1 MRALLVLL
9 AFPLASCTTT
19 IQSSKVDSGDDKIA
33 SGVLY
38 SLPATAVEASLSF
51 VPSSCKLIKKKIVF
65 AYDITEAAVKYKFV
79 PDGEQQHVF
88 DYTKL
93 NSKLKITSANIEMH
107 PSGMFKSINTT
118 ADDRS
123 AEVMGAIGGIALNL
137 AKASI
142 GVPGVG
148 VSSESKDKDE
158 DCPAVIMRTFT
169 SLAEARAGLPAAK
182 RNDKELQAL
191 FQSLDEAKTDLEAA
205 KAKLAAAPA
214 TAVLKTDFGTKT
226 AALAKLTEAAKDKE
240 LATPALQ
247 EKIAKTLKILTAQVQ
262 VNFVPTFEARCASP
276 RLGYASYF
284 SQFADSAAVQAER
297 DEMANLQKLMGEN
310 DQPFTAEVCI
320 NPAAGSMRT
329 KTQDKVPPAGGILYR
344 LPVLAQL
351 GISKG
356 DGMPNDFTGER
367 WISVPQF
374 GTIAALSLTNG
385 PFDKNSLKVTF
396 ADDGALATLE
406 LAAQAAAAERGMNAT
421 QNLSKTYLD
430 IVGLREKARLD
441 KEKAADDKVKKDRTE
456 EIAMYDAQIQVLDK
470 KRALDLAK
478 AGGKDPLQ
486 QQIDTAELETTLI
499 KKKIELE
506 KQRRELEK
514 LKADAP

>member
-1 MRALLVLL
+1 MRALLVLI
-9 AFPLASCTTT
+9 AFHLASCTTT
-19 IQSSKVDSGDDKIA
+19 IQSSKVGNDDDKIA

-38 SLPATAVEASLSF
+38 SLPATAVETSLSF
-51 VPSSCKLIKKKIVF
+51 VPSSCKLIKKKVVF
-65 AYDITEAAVKYKFV
+65 AYDITEAEVKHKFV

-93 NSKLKITSANIEMH
+93 NSELKITSANIEMH
-107 PSGMFKSINTT
+107 PSGMFKSINT
-118 ADDRS
+118 AVEDRS
-123 AEVMGAIGGIALNL
+123 AEVMGAVGGIALNL

-142 GVPGVG
+142 GVPGAG
-148 VSSESKDKDE
+148 VSSKGRDE
-158 DCPAVIMRTFT
+158 DCPAVIKRTFAD
-169 SLAEARAGLPAAK
+169 LAGARSELPAAK

-191 FQSLDEAKTDLEAA
+191 FESLDKARKDLEAA
-205 KAKLAAAPA
+205 KVKLAAVPA
-214 TAVLKTDFGTKT
+214 DASLKTDVDTKT
-226 AALAKLTEAAKDKE
+226 SALAKLTGTVKDKE

-247 EKIAKTLKILTAQVQ
+247 EKIAKTLKILTARVQ
-262 VNFVPTFEARCASP
+262 VNFVPTVETKCSSP

-284 SQFADSAAVQAER
+284 SQFADSAADQAER
-297 DEMANLQKLMGEN
+297 DELANLQNLMGEN
-310 DQPFTAEVCI
+310 DQPFTAEVCV
-320 NPAAGSMRT
+320 NPTAGSVRT
-329 KTQDKVPPAGGILYR
+329 KTQDTLPPANGILYR

-385 PFDKNSLKVTF
+385 PFDKNSLKLTF
-396 ADDGALATLE
+396 AEDGALSTLE
-406 LAAQAAAAERGMNAT
+406 FAAQAAAERGMSAT

-430 IVGLREKARLD
+430 IVSLREKARLD
-441 KEKAADDKVKKDRTE
+441 KENAADDKVKKDRTE

-486 QQIDTAELETTLI
+486 QQIDTAELETSLV

-514 LKADAP
+514 LMAGVL